1 MGVNQVPGTSS
12 PNLGLN
18 LGIDYYFEGN
28 WAVMRY
34 DDPELEAGLTAVAHV
49 LPCSE
54 QAGDLEPAT
63 HALDDKRSVL
73 PIQQTKDRF

>member
-12 PNLGLN
+12 PKLGLN

-34 DDPELEAGLTAVAHV
+34 NDPELEAGLTAVSLV
-49 LPCSE
+49 LPRSE
-54 QAGDLEPAT
+54 QSGDLEPAT
-63 HALDDKRSVL
+63 PEEK
-73 PIQQTKDRF
+73 

>member
-12 PNLGLN
+12 PKLGLN

-34 DDPELEAGLTAVAHV
+34 DDPELEAGLTAVSLV
-49 LPCSE
+49 LPRSE
-54 QAGDLEPAT
+54 QSGDLEPAILSKIPSKT
-63 HALDDKRSVL
+63 SGGATD
-73 PIQQTKDRF
+73 

>member
-12 PNLGLN
+12 PKLGLN

-34 DDPELEAGLTAVAHV
+34 DDPELEAGLTAVSLV
-49 LPCSE
+49 LPRSE
-54 QAGDLEPAT
+54 QTGDLEPA
-63 HALDDKRSVL
+63 D
-73 PIQQTKDRF
+73 

>member
-1 MGVNQVPGTSS
+1 MGVNQVPGTSF
-12 PNLGLN
+12 PKLGLN

-63 HALDDKRSVL
+63 HEEK
-73 PIQQTKDRF
+73 

>member
-12 PNLGLN
+12 PSLGLN

-34 DDPELEAGLTAVAHV
+34 DDPELEAGLTAVSLV
-49 LPCSE
+49 LPRSE
-54 QAGDLEPAT
+54 QSGDLEPAT
-63 HALDDKRSVL
+63 HEE
-73 PIQQTKDRF
+73 I

>member
-12 PNLGLN
+12 PKLGLN

-34 DDPELEAGLTAVAHV
+34 DDPELEAGLTAVSLV
-49 LPCSE
+49 LPRSE
-54 QAGDLEPAT
+54 QSGDLEPAT
-63 HALDDKRSVL
+63 QD
-73 PIQQTKDRF
+73 

>member
-1 MGVNQVPGTSS
+1 
-12 PNLGLN
+12 
-18 LGIDYYFEGN
+18 
-28 WAVMRY
+28 MRY

-63 HALDDKRSVL
+63 HSR
-73 PIQQTKDRF
+73 PIRTTKGL